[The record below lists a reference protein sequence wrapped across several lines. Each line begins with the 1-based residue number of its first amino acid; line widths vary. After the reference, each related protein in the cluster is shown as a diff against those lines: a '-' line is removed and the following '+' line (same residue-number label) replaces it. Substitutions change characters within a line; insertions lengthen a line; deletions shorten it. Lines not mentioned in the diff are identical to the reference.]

1 MSSEIEIAE
10 VDEKGKIVLPYKVRE
25 KIGIHPYDKLIMGVK
40 NNTLILTKQK
50 RSVFD
55 LQLKEVTS
63 STLKKALIFERS
75 IDKAGKDFQ
84 SSYYSNH

>member
-25 KIGIHPYDKLIMGVK
+25 KIGIHPHDKLILGVK

-55 LQLKEVTS
+55 LQLKEVIS
-63 STLKKALIFERS
+63 STLKKALIFERN
-75 IDKAGKDFQ
+75 IDKAGKKDMPV
-84 SSYYSNH
+84 HE

>member
-10 VDEKGKIVLPYKVRE
+10 VDENGKIILPHEVRE
-25 KIGIHPYDKLIMGVK
+25 KIGMHPHDKLILGVE

-55 LQLKEVTS
+55 LQLKEVVS
-63 STLKKALIFERS
+63 STLKKALVFERS
-75 IDKAGKDFQ
+75 IDKAGKKDMPMDE
-84 SSYYSNH
+84 